1 LYLPFLALCVASY
14 YGALSDRKGRRVIF
28 KISSIGT
35 ILTMA
40 CYIITINYQHIFG
53 VSLLFVAPLIR
64 GLLAGENILI
74 AATQAYIS
82 DCTTPARR

>member
-1 LYLPFLALCVASY
+1 
-14 YGALSDRKGRRVIF
+14 
-28 KISSIGT
+28 
-35 ILTMA
+35 MA

-53 VSLLFVAPLIR
+53 ISLLFVAPLFR